1 MQNSNNTKLHIRHI
15 GSLAMETLSAEK
27 TATLF
32 SVTSRGI
39 FLLFQNQRMVFLSF
53 ENFRGPLT
61 ANLVGGKSI
70 FSSISREGTVFI
82 SHNGICFP
90 DPEIRVSTARA
101 EVWNPPFRTENP
113 IHHQERIRLM
123 RSLALDVYQHKPDAG
138 MSRLLPYLVDF
149 NRGDVNLDDHFEELR
164 TKIDML
170 REQLAHGDWI
180 ALTGTLISFLGMGS
194 GLTPSGD
201 DFIIG
206 FLLSLNRWKSVLIPG
221 SDLSGLNQN
230 VVAAAYRDTT
240 TLSANLVECATLGL
254 ADERIIQANDFLAV
268 GNSQQPEISSGIR
281 NWGNSSGA
289 DALVG
294 MITAFLPR

>member
-1 MQNSNNTKLHIRHI
+1 MQNSKNTELHIRHI
-15 GSLAMETLSAEK
+15 GLLAMDTLSAEK

-61 ANLVGGKSI
+61 ANLFDGKSRFFNQSQKETVLI
-70 FSSISREGTVFI
+70 FDEGIHFPSSEIKIST
-82 SHNGICFP
+82 SK
-90 DPEIRVSTARA
+90 A
-101 EVWNPPFRTENP
+101 EVWNPPFPKENS

-138 MSRLLPYLVDF
+138 MSKLLPYLVDF
-149 NRGDVNLDDHFEELR
+149 NQGDVNLDDHFEELR

-170 REQLAHGDWI
+170 REQLAHSDWI
-180 ALTGTLISFLGMGS
+180 ALTETLISFLGVGS

-206 FLLSLNRWKSVLIPG
+206 FLLSLNRWKSILIPG
-221 SDLSGLNQN
+221 RDLSGLNRN

-254 ADERIIQANDFLAV
+254 ADERLFQANDYLVV

-281 NWGNSSGA
+281 NWGNSSGV

-294 MITAFLPR
+294 MIAAFRPT